1 MSKPNKIVVVKAETQ
16 AETQKNDHS
25 DESLAYLIMI
35 MMICMTLILTTRM
48 ILNTTTLSD
57 MINNYSLRGKDII
70 LNGDTITFIN

>member
-57 MINNYSLRGKDII
+57 MINHYSLRGKDII

>member
-35 MMICMTLILTTRM
+35 MMICLTLIITTRM

-57 MINNYSLRGKDII
+57 MINHYSLRGKDIV